1 MNGNKVMTFG
11 LRVIS
16 VNGIFYDDRAEEII
30 LPCADGELAV
40 LANHEE
46 MILAL
51 SDGVIKI
58 KKPGGEWL
66 YGVVS
71 LGSVQVANNRCI
83 VLVNTVE
90 KPEDI
95 DISYCLSR
103 LFSLSFSSGFF
114 FFSGVFIVFKR
125 QAAFTQY
132 GKHNAVFKRIK
143 RFSAN
148 IYSNNSVNIIV
159 DSYRKIHFRCIAEIF
174 C

>member
-58 KKPGGEWL
+58 KKAGGVWL

-90 KPEDI
+90 RPEDI
-95 DISYCLSR
+95 DKQRAREAYEFAMEHLQQKQSIKEFKKSQAGLARALTR
-103 LFSLSFSSGFF
+103 L
-114 FFSGVFIVFKR
+114 K
-125 QAAFTQY
+125 AAS
-132 GKHNAVFKRIK
+132 K
-143 RFSAN
+143 
-148 IYSNNSVNIIV
+148 YS
-159 DSYRKIHFRCIAEIF
+159 D
-174 C
+174 

>member
-1 MNGNKVMTFG
+1 MNKEKAPTFG

-30 LPCADGELAV
+30 LPCADGELAI

-46 MILAL
+46 LILAL

-58 KKPGGEWL
+58 KQPGGEWL

-90 KPEDI
+90 RPEDI
-95 DISYCLSR
+95 DKQRAREAYEFAMEHLQHKQSIKEFKKSQAGLARALTR
-103 LFSLSFSSGFF
+103 L
-114 FFSGVFIVFKR
+114 
-125 QAAFTQY
+125 QAAS
-132 GKHNAVFKRIK
+132 K
-143 RFSAN
+143 
-148 IYSNNSVNIIV
+148 YS
-159 DSYRKIHFRCIAEIF
+159 D
-174 C
+174 